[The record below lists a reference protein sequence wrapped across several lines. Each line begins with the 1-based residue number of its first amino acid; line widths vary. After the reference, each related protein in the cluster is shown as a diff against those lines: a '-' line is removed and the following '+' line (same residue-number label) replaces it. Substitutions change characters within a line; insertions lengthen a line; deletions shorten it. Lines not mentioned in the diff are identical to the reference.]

1 MLKNLENLQA
11 HPLLTDAS
19 DWQQAG
25 DAHLIAHLL
34 GETVP
39 RRAQLLLHD
48 AGSLRALQPQ
58 ILRNDSGLNSRQR
71 DVLLAAF
78 ELGRRALVEKSPGI
92 SLRDPQ
98 KVVARFRDLGLLEVE
113 TLIALGVDASR
124 RAVVEHRMI
133 GSVDG
138 VAAKPRDLLRPVL
151 AAGAVGLIAV
161 HNHPSGD
168 SSPSR
173 SDIAFTQRLQQAASL
188 CGIALLDHIIIASGG
203 WCSMRASGWLAN
215 PSKAREEND

>member
-1 MLKNLENLQA
+1 MSKNLENFQR
-11 HPLLTDAS
+11 PQPLTDAS

-34 GETVP
+34 GEALP
-39 RRAQLLLHD
+39 RRAQLLLHH

-58 ILRNDSGLNSRQR
+58 ILRNDTGLSPRQR
-71 DVLLAAF
+71 DALLAAF
-78 ELGRRALVEKSPGI
+78 ELGRRALVEKSPGVA
-92 SLRDPQ
+92 LGDPQ
-98 KVVARFRDLGLLEVE
+98 RVVARFQDLGLMEVE
-113 TLIALGVDASR
+113 TLIALGVDAR
-124 RAVVEHRMI
+124 KRAVVEHRMI

-168 SSPSR
+168 PTPSG

-188 CGIALLDHIIIASGG
+188 CGVTLLDHIVIASGG
-203 WCSMRASGWLAN
+203 WCSMRASGWVTSADA
-215 PSKAREEND
+215 ARWKDD